1 LIANEN
7 QIGEEVCRNLM
18 EEDATTGRKRR
29 ELKQEKHRLTA
40 FSERLARLVEQIRE
54 GDNSEHGQS
63 EPATYSNYTNDGMP
77 DAPEVEDD
85 DDVMI
90 VDDRSRL

>member
-1 LIANEN
+1 MEMHS
-7 QIGEEVCRNLM
+7 IGEEVCRNLM

-54 GDNSEHGQS
+54 GDSNSERGQF
-63 EPATYSNYTNDGMP
+63 EPATYSNHNDNGMP
-77 DAPEVEDD
+77 YVPEVEDD

-90 VDDRSRL
+90 VDDRTRV